1 MIKIFPTLG
10 RGVLALSALL
20 MAGAAA
26 AHGDVRCDSGPK
38 AEWRQQMELQR
49 KLVAEGWKV
58 RQVKTWNDCYEVYGF
73 KPDGTRAEVFFNPK
87 TFDKVA
93 EAKPD

>member
-1 MIKIFPTLG
+1 MG
-10 RGVLALSALL
+10 RGAIALAALVA
-20 MAGAAA
+20 AGSAA

-38 AEWRQQMELQR
+38 AEWRPQMELQR

-73 KPDGTRAEVFFNPK
+73 KPDGARAEVFFNAK